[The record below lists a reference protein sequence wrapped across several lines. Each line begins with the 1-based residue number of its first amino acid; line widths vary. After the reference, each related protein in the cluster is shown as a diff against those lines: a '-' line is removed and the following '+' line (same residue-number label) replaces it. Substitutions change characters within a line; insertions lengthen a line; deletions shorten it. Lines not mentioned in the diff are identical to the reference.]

1 MKRILLAACLLLGAL
16 TGAPAQ
22 AQQRIPDDVFY
33 LMPSFGEGMIYIRGQ
48 GPAQGKLN
56 SCAVDNSLRYID
68 DDGTELAA
76 ANADNILQVRIDT
89 VTFIRY
95 QNAFV
100 RLHPVTGDTGIAVK
114 REVRILKDTKAGAYG
129 ASSRTSSIKEYNT
142 LYTEGVAIELNKNRE
157 YPYSVSETVF
167 VYKGNDVLTPTRNN
181 LRKLFPERKEEV
193 DAWFKTNRSFPQ
205 DIDEA
210 SALLSEWSL

>member
-1 MKRILLAACLLLGAL
+1 MKRILLATCLLLGAL

-22 AQQRIPDDVFY
+22 AQQRIPDEVFY

-56 SCAVDNSLRYID
+56 ICAVDNSLRYID
-68 DDGTELAA
+68 DDGNEMSS
-76 ANADNILQVRIDT
+76 NAENILQVRIDT

-114 REVRILKDTKAGAYG
+114 RDVRILKDTKVGAYG
-129 ASSRTSSIKEYNT
+129 ASSRTSSIQELGT
-142 LYTEGVAIELNKNRE
+142 LYTEGMAVELNKSRE
-157 YPYSVSETVF
+157 YPYSASETVF
-167 VYKGNDVLTPTRNN
+167 VYKGTDVLIPTRNN
-181 LRKLFPERKEEV
+181 LRKMFPEKREEV
-193 DAWFKTNRSFPQ
+193 DAWFKSHRSFPETLE
-205 DIDEA
+205 EA
-210 SALLSEWSL
+210 SALLSEWSR

>member
-1 MKRILLAACLLLGAL
+1 MKRILLASCLLLGAL

-22 AQQRIPDDVFY
+22 SQQRIPDDVFY

-56 SCAVDNSLRYID
+56 ICAVDNSLRYID
-68 DDGTELAA
+68 DDGNELSS
-76 ANADNILQVRIDT
+76 NAENILQVRIDT

-100 RLHPVTGDTGIAVK
+100 RLHPVTGDTGIAV
-114 REVRILKDTKAGAYG
+114 RRDVRILKDTKVGAYG
-129 ASSRTSSIKEYNT
+129 ASTRTSSIQDINA
-142 LYTEGVAIELNKNRE
+142 LYADSGIVELNKNRE

-167 VYKGNDVLTPTRNN
+167 VYKGSDVLIPTRNN
-181 LRKLFPERKEEV
+181 LRKMFPEKKEAV
-193 DAWFKTNRSFPQ
+193 DSWFKTNRSFPQ
-205 DIDEA
+205 DMEEA
-210 SALLSEWSL
+210 SALLSEWSR

>member
-1 MKRILLAACLLLGAL
+1 M
-16 TGAPAQ
+16 
-22 AQQRIPDDVFY
+22 
-33 LMPSFGEGMIYIRGQ
+33 
-48 GPAQGKLN
+48 
-56 SCAVDNSLRYID
+56 
-68 DDGTELAA
+68 
-76 ANADNILQVRIDT
+76 
-89 VTFIRY
+89 
-95 QNAFV
+95 
-100 RLHPVTGDTGIAVK
+100 
-114 REVRILKDTKAGAYG
+114 
-129 ASSRTSSIKEYNT
+129 
-142 LYTEGVAIELNKNRE
+142 YTEGVAIELNKNRE